1 MEKISRALISV
12 SDKRG
17 VVELARGLQEMGVEI
32 LSTGGTAGLLQKE
45 GIRVISVSD
54 YTGFPE
60 ILGGRVKTL
69 QPRIHGGILA
79 RRGDPAHVQD
89 LKAHGIL
96 PIDLVVV
103 NLYPFIETVARAA
116 LCALEEAI
124 ETIDIGG
131 PSMIRAAA
139 KNFTDVAV
147 VVDPEDYP
155 ALLQELRDQGG
166 TLSRQKRFEMACKAF
181 EHTARYDSCIASYF
195 RGQVGKELYP
205 STITL
210 ALEKVQDLR
219 YGENPHQS
227 AAFYRE
233 MVVAE
238 PCLANARQLQGK
250 ELSYNNIVD
259 LDAALALVKEF
270 TDPTVAIIK
279 HTNPC
284 GVARGGSLAEAYAGA
299 LETDPVS
306 AFGGIVAVNR
316 ALDRGTAAELS
327 KTFYEAVV
335 APGYEAGALEVF
347 STKKN
352 LRVLEV
358 PPWEHRKGW
367 NPETWDMRK
376 VAGGYL
382 LQQRDLLGWLG
393 MEIRVVTRREPTPQ
407 EWQGLEF
414 VWLVS
419 KHVKSNAIVYGNANR
434 SLAIGAGQMSRVDSC
449 RVAAMKARGSLRG
462 AVMASDA
469 FFPFRDGIDE
479 AASVG
484 ITAVVQPGG
493 SIRDQEVIEAA
504 NEHGMAMVFTGV
516 RHFKH

>member
-1 MEKISRALISV
+1 MEKISRALVSV

-17 VVELARGLQEMGVEI
+17 IVELARGLQEMGVEV

-103 NLYPFIETVARAA
+103 NLYPFIESVTRASD
-116 LCALEEAI
+116 CTLEEAI
-124 ETIDIGG
+124 EAIDIGG

-155 ALLQELRDQGG
+155 ALLQELQDQGG
-166 TLSRQKRFEMACKAF
+166 VLSQQRRFEMACKAF
-181 EHTARYDSCIASYF
+181 EHTARYESCIASYF
-195 RGQVGKELYP
+195 QSQVGKEPYP
-205 STITL
+205 SSVTL

-270 TDPTVAIIK
+270 SDPTVAIVK

-284 GVARGGSLAEAYAGA
+284 GVARGSSLAEAYAGA

-316 ALDRGTAAELS
+316 ALDRETADLLS
-327 KTFYEAVV
+327 KTFYEAII
-335 APGYEAGALEVF
+335 APGYEEGARQALI
-347 STKKN
+347 SKKN
-352 LRVLEV
+352 LRILEV
-358 PPWEHRKGW
+358 PFWEAGQGW
-367 NPETWDMRK
+367 NPAAWDMRK
-376 VAGGYL
+376 VTGGYL
-382 LQQRDLLGWLG
+382 IQQRDLLGWLG
-393 MEIRVVTRREPTPQ
+393 MKTQVVTRREPTAQ
-407 EWQGLEF
+407 EWQAMEF
-414 VWLVS
+414 LWIVS
-419 KHVKSNAIVYGNANR
+419 KHVKSNAIVYGNENR

-449 RVAAMKARGSLRG
+449 KVAALKARGSLQG

-484 ITAVVQPGG
+484 ISAVVQPGG
-493 SIRDQEVIEAA
+493 SIRDQEVIDAA
-504 NEHGMAMVFTGV
+504 NEHGMAMIFTGV
-516 RHFKH
+516 RHFRH